1 MLVVLVCSG
10 SVIKHNFG
18 TKQRN
23 FIIAMIKCIGCGI
36 SFDLF
41 CQSDIIFKSGHVSLF
56 VDKQG
61 TDTSKK
67 TSEG

>member
-1 MLVVLVCSG
+1 MVVVLFCSG
-10 SVIKHNFG
+10 SVVKHNFG

-23 FIIAMIKCIGCGI
+23 FFIGCGI

-41 CQSDIIFKSGHVSLF
+41 CQSDIIFKSGHHSSF

-61 TDTSKK
+61 TDTAMK

>member
-1 MLVVLVCSG
+1 MLVVLFCSG

-41 CQSDIIFKSGHVSLF
+41 CQSDIIFKSGQHSLS

-61 TDTSKK
+61 TDTAKK
-67 TSEG
+67 TAGG

>member
-1 MLVVLVCSG
+1 MLVVLFCSG
-10 SVIKHNFG
+10 SVVKHNFG
-18 TKQRN
+18 TKQQN
-23 FIIAMIKCIGCGI
+23 IGCGI

-61 TDTSKK
+61 TDTAMK
-67 TSEG
+67 TSGR